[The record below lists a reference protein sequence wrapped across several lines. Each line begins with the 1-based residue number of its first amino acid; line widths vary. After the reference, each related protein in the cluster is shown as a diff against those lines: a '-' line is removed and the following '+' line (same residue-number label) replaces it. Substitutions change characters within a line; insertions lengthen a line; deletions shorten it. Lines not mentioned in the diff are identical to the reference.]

1 MKSLTFQLADTFLF
15 DNENWE
21 KLKMLV
27 SQVTEEEPESAD
39 PEPETA
45 EVKSESERRSLTNPI
60 PSLPVFSCPYPKQT
74 QLKT

>member
-1 MKSLTFQLADTFLF
+1 
-15 DNENWE
+15 
-21 KLKMLV
+21 MLV
-27 SQVTEEEPESAD
+27 CQVTEEGPESAD
-39 PEPETA
+39 PKPAAA

>member
-1 MKSLTFQLADTFLF
+1 MNFLTFQLADTFLF

-27 SQVTEEEPESAD
+27 SQVTEEEPAA
-39 PEPETA
+39 A

-60 PSLPVFSCPYPKQT
+60 PSLPVFSCPCPKQT